1 MSLRTQVSLNTFRN
15 ACLISLALIARG
27 VQADELCPDEK
38 AAGFVSIFDGK
49 TFTGWTGATD
59 GYEVVDGTIRCIPG
73 QGGNLLT
80 EKDYADFILRVE
92 FKLPPG
98 GNNGIGIRAPEKGHV
113 ATEGLEIQILDN
125 TAEKY
130 NTIAPYQFHGSVY
143 GLIPSKRESTPKV
156 NEWNEQEVECIGRK
170 ITIRLNGAVIVQG
183 DLDEA
188 LKNGPMDGREHPGAR
203 RTAGRV
209 GFLGHDDP
217 VQFRHIRIKEIPSD
231 QK

>member
-1 MSLRTQVSLNTFRN
+1 MSFRTQVSRHAIRT
-15 ACLISLALIARG
+15 ACLIGLALLTRG
-27 VQADELCPDEK
+27 IRAEDLCPEEK

-49 TFTGWTGATD
+49 TFTGWTGATS
-59 GYEVVDGTIRCIPG
+59 GYEIVDGTIRCIPG

-92 FKLPPG
+92 FKLTPG

-113 ATEGLEIQILDN
+113 ATEGIEIQILDN

-130 NTIAPYQFHGSVY
+130 NAIAPYQFHGSVY
-143 GLIPSKRESTPKV
+143 GLIPSKREYTPKV
-156 NEWNEQEVECIGRK
+156 NEWNQQEVECVGRK
-170 ITIRLNGAVIVQG
+170 IAIRLNGVEIVSG

-188 LKNGPMDGREHPGAR
+188 LKNGPMDGREHPGAK
-203 RTAGRV
+203 RTSGRV

-217 VQFRHIRIKEIPSD
+217 VAFRHIRIKEITAG